1 MNHTFLFQEAIWKA
15 TGKYSDPN
23 NNIIQVE
30 GETKI
35 THLGDKWLLKGSMK
49 LILDNP
55 IEFQN
60 NYEIVPFKDCKDFTN
75 WKSYNPALGNLSGKF
90 MVVSDSLISSWI
102 SEDKNYSGV
111 ETLIKI
117 GDKLYHS
124 RGFAFKGD
132 EKLSSWSV
140 ELRMISR

>member
-1 MNHTFLFQEAIWKA
+1 MNHTFLFKEAIWKA
-15 TGKYSDPN
+15 KGTYSDPN

-35 THLGDKWLLKGSMK
+35 THLKDKWSLEGYMK
-49 LILDNP
+49 LLIDNP

-60 NYEIVPFKDCKDFTN
+60 NYEIVPFKDGKDFTN
-75 WKSYNPALGNLSGKF
+75 WKSYNPALGNLFGKF
-90 MVVSDSLISSWI
+90 MIVSECLISSWM
-102 SEDKNYSGV
+102 SEDKNYSGI
-111 ETLIKI
+111 ETLIKV
-117 GDKLYHS
+117 DYKLYHS

-140 ELRMISR
+140 ELQRIK